1 MTIVTGDMEEPIL
14 NDHNKQE
21 YPPMHTAEHILNQT
35 MVRMFGC
42 PRSKSSHI
50 ERKKSKCDYL
60 LAEAPSATQ
69 IQEIEAKVNEV
80 IRQNL
85 SVSVTFAKRDKVPEG
100 VDLTKLPDDS
110 SETLRLVS
118 VGDYDLCACIGQH
131 VSNTSEVGTFRIIS
145 SDYADGRLRI
155 RFKLESQS

>member
-1 MTIVTGDMEEPIL
+1 MEEPVL

-60 LAEAPSATQ
+60 LAEAPTTEK
-69 IQEIEAKVNEV
+69 IQEIEAKVNEF

-85 SVSVTFAKRDKVPEG
+85 PVGVSFARRDEVPAS
-100 VDLTKLPDDS
+100 VDLSKLPDDS

-145 SDYADGRLRI
+145 SDYSEGRLRI
-155 RFKLESQS
+155 RFKLEQQA

>member
-1 MTIVTGDMEEPIL
+1 MEEPVL

-50 ERKKSKCDYL
+50 ERKKSKCDYH
-60 LAEAPSATQ
+60 LAEAPSADK

-85 SVSVTFAKRDKVPEG
+85 AVSVSFAKRNEVPAS
-100 VDLTKLPDDS
+100 VDLSKLPDDS

-145 SDYADGRLRI
+145 SDFADGRLRI
-155 RFKLESQS
+155 RFKLDQQA